1 MSDVEV
7 KNTPLAECHK
17 FAGARMVPFSGWN
30 MPVQYSDGILAEH
43 NILAKKPG
51 CSIFATWVN
60 SGLPGKR
67 RLKHW
72 TRFLRGPYLISGS
85 AFAVTISSLIKTAEL
100 WMI

>member
-43 NILAKKPG
+43 KHTREKA
-51 CSIFATWVN
+51 
-60 SGLPGKR
+60 GLFDICHMGEFRVTGEKAVEA
-67 RLKHW
+67 LDAI
-72 TRFLRGPYLISGS
+72 LRGPYLISGS
-85 AFAVTISSLIKTAEL
+85 AFAVTISSLIKMAEL